1 MKTRILAGI
10 SFAMAVLV
18 SGSMLSAGSNYAV
31 LDRSVDEF
39 KSAFNAD
46 RGKVRLVMYV
56 APTCGGCLRGASLS
70 QKNLMAVI
78 DNPELSAYVVWAP
91 RNGARE
97 RNVDKVLDL
106 VTDTRAYQYWDETG
120 TVASQFDDMFEIAG
134 RPCAGVFMLYE
145 PDAVWEGVDIPVPA
159 YFEDAHAREFKQKAG
174 LQFDAERLA
183 ERARELLGGG

>member
-1 MKTRILAGI
+1 MKTRILAVI
-10 SFAMAVLV
+10 SLAMAVLV
-18 SGSMLSAGSNYAV
+18 SGSMLGAGTNYAV
-31 LDRSVDEF
+31 LDQSVDEF
-39 KSAFNAD
+39 KTAFNAD

-78 DNPELSAYVVWAP
+78 DDPELSAYVVWAP

-106 VTDTRAYQYWDETG
+106 VTDARASQYWDETG

-134 RPCAGVFMLYE
+134 RPCAGVFMLYQA
-145 PDAVWEGVDIPVPA
+145 DAVWAGDDIPMPA

-174 LQFDAERLA
+174 LQFDA
-183 ERARELLGGG
+183 

>member
-1 MKTRILAGI
+1 MKTRILAVI
-10 SFAMAVLV
+10 SLAMAVLV
-18 SGSMLSAGSNYAV
+18 SGSMLGAGTNYAV
-31 LDRSVDEF
+31 LDQSVDEF
-39 KSAFNAD
+39 KTAFNAD

-78 DNPELSAYVVWAP
+78 DDPELSAYVVWAP

-106 VTDTRAYQYWDETG
+106 VTDARAYQYWDETG

-134 RPCAGVFMLYE
+134 RPCAGVFMLYQ
-145 PDAVWEGVDIPVPA
+145 PDAVWEGEDIPMPA

-183 ERARELLGGG
+183 ERARELLAGG